1 MAPTLELLSEVFA
14 DNNNIVVAK
23 LDCETNDVDRTCI
36 FTFVL
41 FYLFILIRFVY
52 VYIWF
57 FWLYKYLPET
67 SIPNIKL
74 FTAANK
80 KEPIKYKGNRTLED
94 FIQFLHTNAT

>member
-52 VYIWF
+52 VYI
-57 FWLYKYLPET
+57 
-67 SIPNIKL
+67 
-74 FTAANK
+74 
-80 KEPIKYKGNRTLED
+80 
-94 FIQFLHTNAT
+94 